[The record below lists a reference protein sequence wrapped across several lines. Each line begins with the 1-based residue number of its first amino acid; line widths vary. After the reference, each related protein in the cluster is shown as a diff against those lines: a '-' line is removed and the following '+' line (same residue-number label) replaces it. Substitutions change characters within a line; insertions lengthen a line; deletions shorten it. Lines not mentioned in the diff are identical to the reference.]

1 MTRPPLA
8 RHPAGV
14 FFALAGVFA
23 VTLPWL
29 WLLPLDDPRLAH
41 LRLGIFGFGGAAV
54 TGYVLTAQRAWTG
67 RDAPLPAPLLGGLCL
82 CTRLLAL
89 LAPDLKLALLPQGVV
104 ALAVIWP
111 IVATRKWIR
120 LPLAAAPMALVMA
133 EGATV
138 ADLLTA
144 APLPLAMAGL
154 ILIVGGRALPRFLV
168 AESER
173 TGIPFR
179 APMPLWTGVA
189 LATAGILLPG
199 AVGAG
204 LLVMTALWVGLRA
217 SGGLKA
223 GPANQ
228 MLCLGYAGLALA
240 LLGLA
245 AARAGLLPDLAATH
259 LLTMG
264 AMGPMILAFAA
275 RATMRR
281 PAGGLLLPQRRQWLA
296 LALIAASTLARVL
309 AERAADPAPAMTW
322 AGLGWS
328 AAWAVFLSVH
338 LTALRQPTPFPVL
351 SASRADQAAS

>member
-1 MTRPPLA
+1 MRRPALA
-8 RHPAGV
+8 GHPAGV
-14 FFALAGVFA
+14 FFALAAMFA
-23 VTLPWL
+23 VILPWL
-29 WLLPLDDPRLAH
+29 WLLPLDDPRMAH

-54 TGYVLTAQRAWTG
+54 AGYVLTAQRAWTG

-89 LAPDLKLALLPQGVV
+89 PAPDLVLALLPQGVV
-104 ALAVIWP
+104 ALAVLWP
-111 IVATRKWIR
+111 IIATRKWIR
-120 LPLAAAPMALVMA
+120 LPLAATPMVLVMA

-138 ADLLTA
+138 AGLLPV

-168 AESER
+168 AEGER
-173 TGIPFR
+173 TGISIR
-179 APMPLWTGVA
+179 APLPLWTGAA

-199 AVGAG
+199 PAGAG
-204 LLVMTALWVGLRA
+204 LLVGTALWVGLRA

-223 GPANQ
+223 GRANQ
-228 MLCLGYAGLALA
+228 MLCLGYAGLVPA
-240 LLGLA
+240 LLGLVA
-245 AARAGLLPDLAATH
+245 MRSGLLPDLAATH

-275 RATMRR
+275 RASMRR
-281 PAGGLLLPQRRQWLA
+281 PARGLLLPQRRQWLA
-296 LALIAASTLARVL
+296 LVLIAGSTLARVL

-328 AAWAVFLSVH
+328 AAWMVFLSVH
-338 LTALRQPTPFPVL
+338 LAALRQPTPFPVL